1 MLAAIVSTLADRDG
15 RRRRPGP
22 GARLRARR
30 LRRAVLDLVPAAP
43 HLGTDLRSAGAAR
56 VWPRPRLIMAGVRMG
71 EMVVSADPAD
81 ELVAL
86 GLGSCIGL
94 AIVDRPA
101 RVAGLAHIVLPESR
115 DKTEPARQVRRHRR
129 AGADRAAAQRRRRR
143 APAGGGDRRRRADV
157 RDERR
162 ARHRPAQRDRPSAPR
177 WPGPAS
183 RCAPRETGG
192 NQGRTVRIAVG
203 DGRVTVR
210 VAGQPAVTVLEGKVR
225 RGGGGGAIRV
235 PSAPRIGATPPTGG
249 STRGPRL
256 TGGAIR
262 GPRAAL
268 GIGAWR

>member
-1 MLAAIVSTLADRDG
+1 
-15 RRRRPGP
+15 
-22 GARLRARR
+22 
-30 LRRAVLDLVPAAP
+30 
-43 HLGTDLRSAGAAR
+43 
-56 VWPRPRLIMAGVRMG
+56 MAGVRMG
-71 EMVVSADPAD
+71 EMVVSADPAA

-101 RVAGLAHIVLPESR
+101 RVAGLAHIVLPESL
-115 DKTEPARQVRRHRR
+115 DKTEPVGKFADTAVPELIAQLRS
-129 AGADRAAAQRRRRR
+129 AGAAERRLEAAIVGGAKMFEMSGGLDIGLRNETAVRAALARVRVPVR
-143 APAGGGDRRRRADV
+143 AA
-157 RDERR
+157 
-162 ARHRPAQRDRPSAPR
+162 
-177 WPGPAS
+177 
-183 RCAPRETGG
+183 ETGG